1 MLIALLQTTTGQ
13 YVPSLP
19 AITKIFHSNADT
31 IQLTLSVFMLG
42 LCISNVFYGPLSDR
56 IGLKP
61 PVMFGVGLSIFGSLC
76 CFLAPSV
83 GMLILGRFLQGF
95 GIGCCNSV
103 GRSLD
108 RDLFTDRVLAKIGS
122 YVGIVSIFIM
132 AASPTLGDI
141 FKNIQDGVLI
151 FYSYLFLA
159 SLFGF

>member
-61 PVMFGVGLSIFGSLC
+61 PVMFGVGLGW
-76 CFLAPSV
+76 
-83 GMLILGRFLQGF
+83 
-95 GIGCCNSV
+95 
-103 GRSLD
+103 
-108 RDLFTDRVLAKIGS
+108 
-122 YVGIVSIFIM
+122 
-132 AASPTLGDI
+132 
-141 FKNIQDGVLI
+141 
-151 FYSYLFLA
+151 
-159 SLFGF
+159 